1 MMHNC
6 SECRYLKRTS
16 PEQKFLLC
24 RFWSSRR
31 SPVEGVFEL
40 YGKDYVV
47 THCHI
52 QPEAPACP
60 FFRQRE
66 VSHGAASHNG
76 PLLHAH

>member
-1 MMHNC
+1 MHNC
-6 SECRYLKRTS
+6 SECDHLTRTS
-16 PEQKFLLC
+16 PGQVFLLC
-24 RFWSSRR
+24 RFWSARH
-31 SPVEGVFEL
+31 SPVDGAFEL

-60 FFRQRE
+60 FFRKRE